1 MIIHVDMDAF
11 YASVEIREQPELA
24 ALPVVVGGREG
35 RGVVAAANYNARKF
49 GVRSAMPIVEAKRR
63 CKNLICLPVRMHLYA
78 EASDK
83 IHEVFYRYT
92 PEIEPLSLDEAFL
105 DVTASEHLFK
115 SAKNIGELIKR
126 DIFNETQLVC
136 SVGIAENKY
145 VAKIASDINKPNGF
159 VYVAAEQQQKFLDP
173 LPISRLWGA
182 GKVTQ
187 NKFSQYGLETIADV
201 RRQSSVFMQSIFG
214 NTGQHFLDLANGK
227 DIRRV
232 SSERKTKS
240 ISHETTF
247 EQDINDTSLLRSY
260 LFDLCEQV
268 AARLRYKKYKA
279 KTVNI
284 KLRYPNFKTIT
295 RAVSLIEPENRTDLL
310 LDKAVSLFLKARQ
323 ENNLAIRLIGIG
335 VSGLIHEDED
345 ANYEYGVMLNNK
357 AVQQTDMFSQQENVN
372 VISTKQKNI
381 DTIADKVNLRF
392 GKKTVI
398 RGRSHRKIK

>member
-11 YASVEIREQPELA
+11 YASVEIREHPELA
-24 ALPVVVGGREG
+24 SLPVVVGGKEG

-49 GVRSAMPIVEAKRR
+49 GIRSAMPIAEAKRR
-63 CKNLICLPVRMHLYA
+63 CQSLVCLPVRMPLYV
-78 EASDK
+78 EASHK

-115 SAKNIGELIKR
+115 NAENIGEMIKH
-126 DIFNETQLVC
+126 DILSETQLVC

-159 VYVAAEQQQKFLDP
+159 VYVAAQRQQQFLDP

-187 NKFSQYGLETIADV
+187 KKFSQYGLETIADV
-201 RRQSSVFMQSIFG
+201 RRQSVVFMQSIFG
-214 NTGQHFLDLANGK
+214 NSGQHFLDLANGK

-247 EQDINDTSLLRSY
+247 ENDVDDAGVLRSY
-260 LFDLCEQV
+260 LSDLCEQV
-268 AARLRYKKYKA
+268 AARLRFKDYKA
-279 KTVNI
+279 KTISI
-284 KLRYPNFKTIT
+284 KLRFPDFKTIT
-295 RAVSLIEPENRTDLL
+295 RAVSLSEPDNQTDLL
-310 LDKAVSLFLKARQ
+310 RDKAISLFVKARK
-323 ENNLAIRLIGIG
+323 ENKSAIRLIGIA
-335 VSGLIHEDED
+335 VSGLIKDNDKVKQNDSIAYQPD
-345 ANYEYGVMLNNK
+345 AN
-357 AVQQTDMFSQQENVN
+357 QQIDMFAQNENKES
-372 VISTKQKNI
+372 ISKKQRNI
-381 DTIADKVNLRF
+381 DTIADEVNQRF
-392 GKKTVI
+392 GKKTVR
-398 RGRSHRKIK
+398 RGRSYRKP